1 MSTSQVSHSSL
12 SLRQRERY
20 ADVER
25 QGLVLGA
32 DRECAR
38 RATSISQDSERQL
51 EGAINDWENEG
62 STAVGMPPPSRPHL
76 LRTRRIPA
84 VRGDRL
90 PAIIIT
96 GSCETG
102 LAVQSMKA
110 GAFDFIE
117 KPVGRAAL
125 LASIGGALEQ
135 SHHAGKSSG
144 VQEAASRRIAAL
156 TLAHG
161 QGGIG

>member
-32 DRECAR
+32 ERERAR

-76 LRTRRIPA
+76 LRKLVAFQLSGATDCRR
-84 VRGDRL
+84 
-90 PAIIIT
+90 
-96 GSCETG
+96 S
-102 LAVQSMKA
+102 SS
-110 GAFDFIE
+110 
-117 KPVGRAAL
+117 RAA
-125 LASIGGALEQ
+125 A
-135 SHHAGKSSG
+135 KPDWRF
-144 VQEAASRRIAAL
+144 SR
-156 TLAHG
+156 
-161 QGGIG
+161 